1 MKIGV
6 RKPSLK
12 KAIKASTTGKAKR
25 VVKKAVNPLYGK
37 KGVGLAK
44 SPKRAVKNA
53 VYKKTTVG
61 GKRFTQIGEI
71 KRILG
76 SSFFCLKILTDCD

>member
-25 VVKKAVNPLYGK
+25 AVKKAVKKAVNPLYGK

-44 SPKRAVKNA
+44 NPKRAVKNA

-61 GKRFTQIGEI
+61 VKD
-71 KRILG
+71 L
-76 SSFFCLKILTDCD
+76 LK

>member
-25 VVKKAVNPLYGK
+25 AVKKAVNPLYGK
-37 KGVGLAK
+37 KGVGLAN
-44 SPKRAVKNA
+44 PKRAVKNA

-61 GKRFTQIGEI
+61 IRD
-71 KRILG
+71 L
-76 SSFFCLKILTDCD
+76 LK